1 MQMTKKVLIVY
12 AHESPASFNAA
23 AKDAAVA
30 ALTAQGCTVEVSDL
44 YAMKFK
50 AAATTEDITGEVK
63 DAENFCYAKE
73 IKLASEEG
81 RLADDIKKE
90 QEKLK
95 EADLVIFQFPMYW
108 SSVPAIMKGWMD
120 RVLGFAYAQEKRYSE
135 GIFKD
140 KKAMLSFTTDC
151 PESVYSDTGIN
162 GDINVTLWPLQN
174 GILNYCGFQVFAPQI
189 FWDSDSRSSMLEGWR
204 TRLQYLCGEAPV
216 YFAPLDYFD
225 KEKGFLLKSE
235 VKEKYASKE
244 SGLTVGIHMGKPLP
258 ANSQTKA
265 GI

>member
-1 MQMTKKVLIVY
+1 VAAKKVLIVY

-50 AAATTEDITGEVK
+50 AAATTEDITGGVK

-120 RVLGFAYAQEKRYSE
+120 RVLGCVLSLFAHSL
-135 GIFKD
+135 
-140 KKAMLSFTTDC
+140 LS
-151 PESVYSDTGIN
+151 
-162 GDINVTLWPLQN
+162 N
-174 GILNYCGFQVFAPQI
+174 GILNYCGFQ
-189 FWDSDSRSSMLEGWR
+189 GWR
-204 TRLQYLCGEAPV
+204 TRLQNLCGEAPV

-225 KEKGFLLKSE
+225 KEKGFLLKPE

-244 SGLTVGIHMGKPLP
+244 CGLTVGIHMGKPLP

-265 GI
+265 GV